1 MFNNLAT
8 LYGLLNRRKPVG
20 GIDAGVSAFPSAF
33 APTMAIPSAST
44 FSPTAA
50 TTAPTQ
56 VDPITHL
63 LTTLLGGQQ
72 QNTTA
77 STNVGDLLSKL
88 YQAKDPVGYAD
99 KMSGIGMSNV
109 PNNPYSPWQNGFFRT
124 DTQRRQVEQDRYPSI
139 VR

>member
-8 LYGLLNRRKPVG
+8 LYGLLNQRKPVG

-33 APTMAIPSAST
+33 TPTITTPTSI

-50 TTAPTQ
+50 TTTAQ

-72 QNTTA
+72 QNTAA
-77 STNVGDLLSKL
+77 STNIGDLLGKL

>member
-8 LYGLLNRRKPVG
+8 LYGLLNQRKPVAR
-20 GIDAGVSAFPSAF
+20 IDAGVSAFPSVF
-33 APTMAIPSAST
+33 APTTTTST

-50 TTAPTQ
+50 T